1 MNIIVQEG
9 YKSNITLKKI
19 LDGINDSAT
28 EAVKYY
34 SSETEINDNE
44 SIAVIIGI
52 DKEWEKKTCCNLF
65 NKQIHPII
73 IFPSGDISSLPYS
86 FITTDDFY
94 TFSHLTSMLIPYS
107 KKGIV
112 LAGFNPASSTDIIKL
127 NGFRHGLESSGKDFR
142 DEYVFES
149 NDNISQCIRNLT
161 EKKDSYDTIIC
172 VNDIIAIL
180 ACSVLPD
187 VRNYSI
193 AGFNGMLC
201 AGYTNP
207 IITTIGI
214 DYYALGYAV
223 NETYNTL
230 RKNSF
235 MLKQSVY
242 VKSKFVQGGTTPEF
256 TEDSLYT
263 FNIPESSEYNKQLKV
278 YDDEV
283 FIELDAIENLL
294 QKSDE
299 IDIKILSLLVQG
311 KKYEEISGQLFLS
324 ITPLKYRINKM
335 VKRISLNSKSEMVE
349 MLRKY
354 NIFVK

>member
-9 YKSNITLKKI
+9 YKSNITLQKI

-28 EAVKYY
+28 EPVKCY
-34 SSETEINDNE
+34 SSEDEIDDNE

-94 TFSHLTSMLIPYS
+94 TFSHLTSMLIPQS

-127 NGFRHGLESSGKDFR
+127 NGFKHALKAADIEFR

-149 NDNISQCIRNLT
+149 NDNISGCIQKLI
-161 EKKDSYDTIIC
+161 EKRDCFDTVIC

-180 ACSVLPD
+180 ACSMLPEMSK
-187 VRNYSI
+187 YSI
-193 AGFNGMLC
+193 TGFNGMLC

-207 IITTIGI
+207 KITTIGI
-214 DYYALGYAV
+214 DYYALGCAV
-223 NETYNTL
+223 MEAYNTL
-230 RKNSF
+230 SKNSF

-242 VKSKFVQGGTTPEF
+242 VKSKFVQGGTTPDF
-256 TEDSLYT
+256 PEDSLYT
-263 FNIPESSEYNKQLKV
+263 LRIPESGGYNKQLKV
-278 YDDEV
+278 YDDAV
-283 FIELDAIENLL
+283 FKELDTIETLL

-299 IDIKILSLLVQG
+299 IDIKILSLLVKG

-335 VKRISLNSKSEMVE
+335 IKRVNLTSKSEMVE
-349 MLRKY
+349 MLKKY
-354 NIFVK
+354 NIFV